1 MSHYWHDTKKIKEKR
16 VGQGMHATLT
26 HQGCCFGWSGSPA
39 CSKADTLVQV
49 TVSCLRSKV
58 PNTAHQSWKRE
69 SHSPNGTRTSSGT
82 GTSSKPGPRRT
93 QCIRC
98 TAGWRRPCC
107 EAWWACPGAEPR
119 RPGEYLGRPQR
130 TQLNVHSFLCIS
142 QRYVYRKLPYSSCP
156 WRTTS
161 PCLGRGLSGV
171 RVKWDGGGVYP
182 RQGRAAFCPPPWCC
196 STHPGPS
203 PYISRL
209 AAGRAS
215 PRPLQK
221 AASALRSAVK
231 KGGTGRCVRLYM

>member
-1 MSHYWHDTKKIKEKR
+1 
-16 VGQGMHATLT
+16 MHATLT

-39 CSKADTLVQV
+39 CSKADALVQV

-82 GTSSKPGPRRT
+82 GTSSRPGPRRT
-93 QCIRC
+93 QGIRC

-130 TQLNVHSFLCIS
+130 TQLNVYSSVCIS

-171 RVKWDGGGVYP
+171 RVKWDRGGGYTL
-182 RQGRAAFCPPPWCC
+182 GRV
-196 STHPGPS
+196 GPH
-203 PYISRL
+203 
-209 AAGRAS
+209 
-215 PRPLQK
+215 
-221 AASALRSAVK
+221 SALPHGAVVPIRGLLHIFRGLQQEGLPHGHFRK
-231 KGGTGRCVRLYM
+231 QHQP